1 MNVTQ
6 HPNMKKLI
14 LTGTYAQ
21 YRDWLVLH
29 NANPRAALYI
39 HRPDQFCGMDPEQV
53 EIVLGDCY
61 WDNPAYMSTEYLHIK
76 WRQNHQIAI

>member
-1 MNVTQ
+1 MR
-6 HPNMKKLI
+6 KLI

-29 NANPRAALYI
+29 RANERAAVYI
-39 HRPDQFCGMDPEQV
+39 HRGEQLRGMEPENC

-61 WDNPAYMSTEYLHIK
+61 WDNPAYQSYEYL
-76 WRQNHQIAI
+76 WFTDRQLALAS